1 MPDSRYEYIK
11 KVGGGATCETFLIKH
26 KDMNEYRILKK
37 LPVSQQNKIS
47 FNVEVEILK
56 NIKGKGIPVL
66 YDIAVREDS
75 LLIIEEFA
83 DGKSLKHLL
92 EENNIDIISALWCI
106 IDICHILSLLHQ
118 NGYIYLDIKPEHIIL
133 CQDTPYLIDYGN
145 CMVSGSNDI
154 TMISEK
160 FAAPEQFHSEPVGI
174 YSDIYS
180 IGVLLTEIYARC
192 SDSGIIRR
200 QLFKLI
206 ETCMSP
212 LPEERFS
219 DIRSL
224 ISALESCTKQQ
235 EHFLCPD
242 LSDNYIPG
250 YRFSDNIIHIYGMRK
265 HIGCTHL
272 SLALA
277 HYLSEIYG
285 TTDYICENQQDT
297 FLSMMENGILK
308 RSSSGDLFHNNIR
321 VKNCQWN
328 YIRQQIASRIAVND
342 CGCILEKQINIKP
355 ADTFGTNILII
366 SDAAPWN
373 NRRSLYCRLK
383 EICNL
388 FGDNSVIVANFIDKA
403 ETKKIANHIGKKI
416 INMPLFDNPV
426 CLTRETRYFFKQIV
440 RKIDFTKAEIIRRDT

>member
-174 YSDIYS
+174 YCILFRY
-180 IGVLLTEIYARC
+180 LQYRC
-192 SDSGIIRR
+192 AFNRDLCS
-200 QLFKLI
+200 LF
-206 ETCMSP
+206 
-212 LPEERFS
+212 RFRYHPQTTVQTYRDMYVS
-219 DIRSL
+219 FAGRTFFRYQI
-224 ISALESCTKQQ
+224 
-235 EHFLCPD
+235 PD
-242 LSDNYIPG
+242 LSAGIMHETTGTFP
-250 YRFSDNIIHIYGMRK
+250 
-265 HIGCTHL
+265 L
-272 SLALA
+272 S
-277 HYLSEIYG
+277 G
-285 TTDYICENQQDT
+285 
-297 FLSMMENGILK
+297 F
-308 RSSSGDLFHNNIR
+308 IR
-321 VKNCQWN
+321 
-328 YIRQQIASRIAVND
+328 
-342 CGCILEKQINIKP
+342 
-355 ADTFGTNILII
+355 
-366 SDAAPWN
+366 
-373 NRRSLYCRLK
+373 
-383 EICNL
+383 
-388 FGDNSVIVANFIDKA
+388 
-403 ETKKIANHIGKKI
+403 
-416 INMPLFDNPV
+416 
-426 CLTRETRYFFKQIV
+426 
-440 RKIDFTKAEIIRRDT
+440 